1 MVNKPP
7 KEEEQKQSEQF
18 VKENPDKEFQTL
30 QKRISDF
37 VTGELMK
44 EKDKL
49 DKMSIEQMQDVEL
62 KMKI

>member
-18 VKENPDKEFQTL
+18 VKVNPDKEFQTL

-49 DKMSIEQMQDVEL
+49 DKMSIEEMQDVEL